1 MSRSASMDQ
10 LESSFLKLASSS
22 PKMEAVLAELYARQ
36 PENQIRP
43 RLAPTAR
50 AVEVMGDP
58 QNNYRII
65 HITGTNGKTSTS
77 RIIERILR
85 EHGLRT
91 GRLTSPHLISF
102 NERIA
107 IDGEPISDDLFV
119 ETYFQNKPL
128 LELVDGELVAAG
140 ENALTFFEAMTALA
154 FQVFSDE
161 AIDVLVLEVGMGG
174 EWDATNVATADV
186 AVFTSIDLDHQKSL
200 GSTIAEIAQTKSGI
214 IKPGSIVV
222 SSPQTPEARA
232 VLAEKAEVL
241 FSGVDFG
248 FSDVSADGY
257 GVRFSVQGLA
267 GEYPQL
273 WMPLLGAHQAENAAT
288 AIAAVEAFLGSGQ
301 RSIDDEVLRQAM
313 VDAVSPG
320 RLHIVSKSPT
330 VLLDG
335 AHNPAGVLALAKAL
349 NFHFPGREVIGMVA
363 ILSDKDVHGTASEF
377 SKCFESVIVTQAPGP
392 RALPAQEF
400 ADALEDVGVNVLLV
414 EPTASLAYQELIA
427 RVEGAEAVGVVS
439 GSLYLVGEIL
449 GMLREDDVD
458 E

>member
-1 MSRSASMDQ
+1 
-10 LESSFLKLASSS
+10 
-22 PKMEAVLAELYARQ
+22 MEMQQVLAELYARQ

-58 QNNYRII
+58 QRNYRII

-107 IDGEPISDDLFV
+107 IDGDPVSDEVFV
-119 ETYFQNKPL
+119 ETYLENKPL
-128 LELVDGELVAAG
+128 LEIVDAELIASG
-140 ENALTFFEAMTALA
+140 ENSLTFFEAMTAIA
-154 FQVFSDE
+154 FQVFSDV
-161 AIDVLVLEVGMGG
+161 AVDVLVLEVGMGG
-174 EWDATNVATADV
+174 EWDATNVADADV

-200 GSTIAEIAQTKSGI
+200 GDTVAEIALTKSGI
-214 IKPGSIVV
+214 IKPESIVV
-222 SSPQTPEARA
+222 SSPQSAEAA
-232 VLAEKAEVL
+232 QVLTSKAKVL
-241 FSGVDFG
+241 FSGADFG

-288 AIAAVEAFLGSGQ
+288 AIAAVEAFLGSGT
-301 RSIDDEVLRQAM
+301 RSIDDEVLRQAL

-320 RLHIVSKSPT
+320 RLHVVSKDPI

-335 AHNPAGVLALAKAL
+335 AHNPSGVRSLAAAL
-349 NFHFPGREVIGMVA
+349 RFHFPGREVLGLVA
-363 ILSDKDVHGTASEF
+363 ILADKDVRETAKEF
-377 SKCFESVIVTQAPGP
+377 SQCFTSVIVTQPPGP
-392 RALPAQEF
+392 RALPAAEF
-400 ADALEDVGVNVLLV
+400 AEALEDAGIDVIEVM
-414 EPTASLAYQELIA
+414 PSATDAYQELLV
-427 RVEGAEAVGVVS
+427 RAEASDSIAVVS

-449 GMLREDDVD
+449 GNLREDDED

>member
-1 MSRSASMDQ
+1 MQ
-10 LESSFLKLASSS
+10 E
-22 PKMEAVLAELYARQ
+22 VLAELYARQ

-58 QNNYRII
+58 QRNYRVI

-85 EHGLRT
+85 EHGLKT

-107 IDGEPISDDLFV
+107 IDGDPVSDELFV
-119 ETYFQNKPL
+119 ETYLENKPL
-128 LELVDGELVAAG
+128 LEIVDAELLAAG
-140 ENALTFFEAMTALA
+140 ENPLTFFEAMTALA

-174 EWDATNVATADV
+174 EWDATNVADADV

-200 GSTIAEIAQTKSGI
+200 GDTVAEIALTKSGI
-214 IKPGSIVV
+214 IKPDSLVV
-222 SSPQTPEARA
+222 SSPQSAEAAA
-232 VLAEKAEVL
+232 VLSAKAKVL
-241 FSGVDFG
+241 FSGADFG
-248 FSDVSADGY
+248 FTDVSADGY

-288 AIAAVEAFLGSGQ
+288 AIVAVEAFLGSGT
-301 RSIDDEVLRQAM
+301 RSIDDEVLRQAL

-320 RLHIVSKSPT
+320 RLHVVSKDPV

-335 AHNPAGVLALAKAL
+335 AHNPSGVRSLAQAL
-349 NFHFPGREVIGMVA
+349 RFHFPGREVIGLVA
-363 ILSDKDVHGTASEF
+363 ILSDKDIMATAREF
-377 SKCFESVIVTQAPGP
+377 SHCFNSVIVTQAPGP
-392 RALPAQEF
+392 RALPAAEF
-400 ADALEDVGVNVLLV
+400 AEALEDVGLEVLQV
-414 EPTASLAYQELIA
+414 TADSAAAYQELVM
-427 RVEGAEAVGVVS
+427 RAEASESIAVVS

-449 GMLREDDVD
+449 GNLREDDED

>member
-1 MSRSASMDQ
+1 MFRLASPGAWE
-10 LESSFLKLASSS
+10 LSFQKLANSL
-22 PKMEAVLAELYARQ
+22 PQMQEVLAELYSRQ

-58 QNNYRII
+58 QLNYRVI

-107 IDGEPISDDLFV
+107 IDGEPISDELFID
-119 ETYFQNKPL
+119 TYLQNQPL
-128 LELVDGELVAAG
+128 LELVDAELVAAG
-140 ENALTFFEAMTALA
+140 ENPLTFFEAMTALA

-174 EWDATNVATADV
+174 EWDATNVAVADV
-186 AVFTSIDLDHQKSL
+186 AVFTAIDLDHQKSL
-200 GSTIAEIAQTKSGI
+200 GDTIAEIAQTKSGI

-222 SSPQTPEARA
+222 SSPQVQEARA
-232 VLAEKAEVL
+232 VLASKAEVL

-288 AIAAVEAFLGSGQ
+288 AIVAVEAFLGSGQ

-320 RLHIVSKSPT
+320 RLHVVSKSPT
-330 VLLDG
+330 ILLDG
-335 AHNPAGVLALAKAL
+335 AHNPAGVMALAKAL
-349 NFHFPGREVIGMVA
+349 SFHFPGREVIGMVA

-392 RALPAQEF
+392 RALQAQEF

-414 EPTASLAYQELIA
+414 EPNPALAYAELVSRA
-427 RVEGAEAVGVVS
+427 EGAEAVGVVS

>member
-1 MSRSASMDQ
+1 MAKAQTPDMQ
-10 LESSFLKLASSS
+10 
-22 PKMEAVLAELYARQ
+22 AVLDELYARQ

-58 QNNYRII
+58 QKNYGII

-107 IDGEPISDDLFV
+107 IDGEPVSDEVFV
-119 ETYFQNKPL
+119 ETYLENKPL
-128 LELVDGELVAAG
+128 LELVDQELTAAG
-140 ENALTFFEAMTALA
+140 ENRLTFFEAMTALA
-154 FQVFSDE
+154 FQVFSDVPV
-161 AIDVLVLEVGMGG
+161 DVLVLEVGMGG
-174 EWDATNVATADV
+174 EWDATNVADADV

-200 GSTIAEIAQTKSGI
+200 GDTVAEIALTKSGI
-214 IKPGSIVV
+214 IKPESIVV
-222 SSPQTPEARA
+222 SSPQNPEAAR
-232 VLAEKAEVL
+232 VLSSKAKVL
-241 FSGVDFG
+241 FSGADFG
-248 FSDVSADGY
+248 FTDVSADGY

-267 GEYPQL
+267 GEYPQV

-288 AIAAVEAFLGSGQ
+288 AIAAVEAFLGEGT
-301 RSIDDEVLRQAM
+301 RSIDDEVLRQAL
-313 VDAVSPG
+313 VDTVSPG
-320 RLHIVSKSPT
+320 RLHVVSKDPI

-335 AHNPAGVLALAKAL
+335 AHNPAGARSLAAGIG
-349 NFHFPGREVIGMVA
+349 FHFPGREVIGLVA
-363 ILSDKDVHGTASEF
+363 ILADKDIHATAQEF
-377 SKCFESVIVTQAPGP
+377 SNCFNSVIVTQAPGP
-392 RALPAQEF
+392 RALAAAEF
-400 ADALEDVGVNVLLV
+400 AEALADVGVEIVDVIPDAIAAYEQLV
-414 EPTASLAYQELIA
+414 QRAAAS
-427 RVEGAEAVGVVS
+427 EAVAVVS

-449 GMLREDDVD
+449 GNLREDDED

>member
-1 MSRSASMDQ
+1 MQ
-10 LESSFLKLASSS
+10 Q
-22 PKMEAVLAELYARQ
+22 VLAELYARQ

-58 QNNYRII
+58 QKNYRVI

-85 EHGLRT
+85 EHGLKT

-107 IDGEPISDDLFV
+107 IDGEAVSDELFI
-119 ETYFQNKPL
+119 ETYLENKPL
-128 LELVDGELVAAG
+128 LQIVDAELVAQG
-140 ENALTFFEAMTALA
+140 ENPLTFFEAMTAIA
-154 FQVFSDE
+154 FQVFSDV
-161 AIDVLVLEVGMGG
+161 AVDVLVLEVGMGG
-174 EWDATNVATADV
+174 EWDATNVADADV
-186 AVFTSIDLDHQKSL
+186 AVFTAIDLDHQKSL
-200 GSTIAEIAQTKSGI
+200 GDTIEEIALTKSGI
-214 IKPGSIVV
+214 IKPESIVV
-222 SSPQTPEARA
+222 SSPQTPEARR
-232 VLAEKAEVL
+232 VLSSKANVL
-241 FSGVDFG
+241 FSGSDFG

-288 AIAAVEAFLGSGQ
+288 AIAAVESFLGSGT
-301 RSIDDEVLRQAM
+301 RSIDDEVLRQAL

-320 RLHIVSKSPT
+320 RLHVVSKDPV

-335 AHNPAGVLALAKAL
+335 AHNPSGVRSLASAL
-349 NFHFPGREVIGMVA
+349 RFHFPGREVIGLVA
-363 ILSDKDVHGTASEF
+363 ILADKDVSATAKEF
-377 SKCFESVIVTQAPGP
+377 SNCFDAVLVTQAPGP
-392 RALPAQEF
+392 RALEAARF
-400 ADALEDVGVNVLLV
+400 AESLEDVGIEVLGVIPNAWDAYHELL
-414 EPTASLAYQELIA
+414 ERARASESIA
-427 RVEGAEAVGVVS
+427 VVS

-449 GMLREDDVD
+449 GNLREDDED

>member
-1 MSRSASMDQ
+1 M
-10 LESSFLKLASSS
+10 FKLASPEPWELSFQKLANS
-22 PKMEAVLAELYARQ
+22 LPQMQEVLDELYSRQ

-50 AVEVMGDP
+50 AVHVMGDP
-58 QNNYRII
+58 QLNYRVI

-107 IDGEPISDDLFV
+107 IDGEPISEELFI
-119 ETYFQNKPL
+119 ETYLQNKPL
-128 LELVDGELVAAG
+128 LELVDAELVAAG
-140 ENALTFFEAMTALA
+140 ENPLTFFEAMTALA

-174 EWDATNVATADV
+174 EWDATNVAVADV
-186 AVFTSIDLDHQKSL
+186 AVFTAIDLDHQKSL
-200 GSTIAEIAQTKSGI
+200 GNTIAEIAQTKSGI

-222 SSPQTPEARA
+222 SSPQVQEARQ
-232 VLAEKAEVL
+232 VLSSKAEVL

-288 AIAAVEAFLGSGQ
+288 AIVAVEAFLGSGH
-301 RSIDDEVLRQAM
+301 RSIDDEVLRQAL

-320 RLHIVSKSPT
+320 RLHVVSKSPT
-330 VLLDG
+330 ILLDG
-335 AHNPAGVLALAKAL
+335 AHNPSGVMALAKAL
-349 NFHFPGREVIGMVA
+349 SFHFPGREVIGMVA

-400 ADALEDVGVNVLLV
+400 ADALEDVGVNVLQV
-414 EPTASLAYQELIA
+414 EPNPGLAYAELLA
-427 RVEGAEAVGVVS
+427 RAEATEAVGVVS
-439 GSLYLVGEIL
+439 GSLYLVGKIL

>member
-1 MSRSASMDQ
+1 MQ
-10 LESSFLKLASSS
+10 Q
-22 PKMEAVLAELYARQ
+22 VLAELYARQ

-58 QNNYRII
+58 QKNYRVI

-102 NERIA
+102 NDRIA
-107 IDGEPISDDLFV
+107 IDGEPVSDEVFV
-119 ETYFQNKPL
+119 ETYLENKPL
-128 LELVDGELVAAG
+128 LELVDSELVAAG
-140 ENALTFFEAMTALA
+140 DSPLTFFEAMTALA
-154 FQVFSDE
+154 FQVFSDVPV
-161 AIDVLVLEVGMGG
+161 DVLVLEVGMGG
-174 EWDATNVATADV
+174 EWDATNVADADV

-200 GSTIAEIAQTKSGI
+200 GDTVAEIALTKSGI
-214 IKPGSIVV
+214 IKQNSLII
-222 SSPQTPEARA
+222 SSPQSPEVTK
-232 VLAEKAEVL
+232 VLTSKGKVL
-241 FSGVDFG
+241 FSGSDFG
-248 FSDVSADGY
+248 YTDVSADGF
-257 GVRFSVQGLA
+257 GLRFSVQGLA

-273 WMPLLGAHQAENAAT
+273 WMPLLGEHQAENATT
-288 AIAAVEAFLGSGQ
+288 AIAAVEAFLGEGS

-320 RLHIVSKSPT
+320 RLHVVSKDPL

-335 AHNPAGVLALAKAL
+335 AHNPAGARSLAAAL
-349 NFHFPGREVIGMVA
+349 RFHFPGREVIGLVA
-363 ILSDKDVHGTASEF
+363 ILSDKDVSSTAREF
-377 SKCFESVIVTQAPGP
+377 SNCFNSVIVTQAPGP
-392 RALPAQEF
+392 RALAAHEF
-400 ADALEDVGVNVLLV
+400 AEALEDVGVDVIEVMPDSGAAYRELLLRS
-414 EPTASLAYQELIA
+414 EASDAIA
-427 RVEGAEAVGVVS
+427 VVS

-449 GMLREDDVD
+449 GNLREDEED

>member
-1 MSRSASMDQ
+1 MQ
-10 LESSFLKLASSS
+10 Q
-22 PKMEAVLAELYARQ
+22 VLAELYARQ

-58 QNNYRII
+58 QRNYRII

-77 RIIERILR
+77 RMIERILR

-107 IDGEPISDDLFV
+107 IDGDPVSDELFV
-119 ETYFQNKPL
+119 ETYLENKPL
-128 LELVDGELVAAG
+128 LEIVDEELRAAG
-140 ENALTFFEAMTALA
+140 ENPLTFFEAMTAIA
-154 FQVFSDE
+154 FQVFSDV

-174 EWDATNVATADV
+174 EWDATNVADADV
-186 AVFTSIDLDHQKSL
+186 AVFTAIDLDHQKSL
-200 GSTIAEIAQTKSGI
+200 GDTVEQIALTKSGI
-214 IKPGSIVV
+214 IKADSIVV
-222 SSPQTPEARA
+222 SSPQSPEAAR
-232 VLAEKAEVL
+232 VLASKSKVL
-241 FSGVDFG
+241 FSGADFG

-273 WMPLLGAHQAENAAT
+273 WMPLLGEHQAENAAT
-288 AIAAVEAFLGSGQ
+288 AIAAVEAFLGSGS
-301 RSIDDEVLRQAM
+301 RSIDDEVLRQAL
-313 VDAVSPG
+313 VDTVSPG
-320 RLHIVSKSPT
+320 RLHVVSKDPI

-335 AHNPAGVLALAKAL
+335 AHNPSGVQSLAAAL
-349 NFHFPGREVIGMVA
+349 RFHFPGREVIGLVA
-363 ILSDKDVHGTASEF
+363 ILADKDIRATAKEF
-377 SKCFESVIVTQAPGP
+377 SQCFNSVIVTQAPGP
-392 RALPAQEF
+392 RALAADEF
-400 ADALEDVGVNVLLV
+400 AEALEDVGVEVIDVLPV
-414 EPTASLAYQELIA
+414 SSDAYQELLL
-427 RVEGAEAVGVVS
+427 RAEASDSIAVVS

-449 GMLREDDVD
+449 GNLREDDED

>member
-1 MSRSASMDQ
+1 M
-10 LESSFLKLASSS
+10 
-22 PKMEAVLAELYARQ
+22 LAELYARQ

-58 QNNYRII
+58 QRNYRVI

-85 EHGLRT
+85 EHGLKT

-107 IDGEPISDDLFV
+107 IDGDPVSDELFV
-119 ETYFQNKPL
+119 ETYLENKPL
-128 LELVDGELVAAG
+128 LEIVDAELLAAG
-140 ENALTFFEAMTALA
+140 ENPLTFFEAMTALA

-174 EWDATNVATADV
+174 EWDATNVADADV

-200 GSTIAEIAQTKSGI
+200 GDTVAEIALTKSGI
-214 IKPGSIVV
+214 IKPDSIVV
-222 SSPQTPEARA
+222 SSPQSAEAAA
-232 VLAEKAEVL
+232 VLSAKAKVL
-241 FSGVDFG
+241 FSGADFG
-248 FSDVSADGY
+248 FTDVSADGY

-288 AIAAVEAFLGSGQ
+288 AIAAVEAFLGSGT
-301 RSIDDEVLRQAM
+301 RSIDDEVLRQAL

-320 RLHIVSKSPT
+320 RLHVVSKDPV

-335 AHNPAGVLALAKAL
+335 AHNPSGVRSLAQAL
-349 NFHFPGREVIGMVA
+349 RFHFPGREVIGLVA
-363 ILSDKDVHGTASEF
+363 ILSDKDVMATAREF
-377 SKCFESVIVTQAPGP
+377 SQCFNSVIVTQAPGP
-392 RALPAQEF
+392 RALPAAEF
-400 ADALEDVGVNVLLV
+400 AEALEDVGLEVLQV
-414 EPTASLAYQELIA
+414 TADSAAAYQELVM
-427 RVEGAEAVGVVS
+427 RAEASESIAVVS

-449 GMLREDDVD
+449 GNLREDDED